1 MPTIG
6 DVFNPNSKAI
16 TSRQRHI
23 VLVTLGSLLV
33 LSCLFFSI
41 GIFHSDPPQTYPPGW
56 EYSMTVL
63 HIVAFKLTDTANL
76 PALSE
81 GMLALK
87 HQCVRDGK
95 PYIRSAV
102 GGKQTNKEGHDGG
115 MQVVYLVEFE
125 NQADADYYTDHDPAH
140 IAFKNTLGGL
150 GFAGVTVL
158 DFTPGEF

>member
-1 MPTIG
+1 MSNASLAFLRPIVGTTGARGWRASTASTISTHGYQVAMPTIG

-63 HIVAFKLTDTANL
+63 HIGK
-76 PALSE
+76 S
-81 GMLALK
+81 LAERAW
-87 HQCVRDGK
+87 CAVRD
-95 PYIRSAV
+95 
-102 GGKQTNKEGHDGG
+102 
-115 MQVVYLVEFE
+115 
-125 NQADADYYTDHDPAH
+125 
-140 IAFKNTLGGL
+140 
-150 GFAGVTVL
+150 
-158 DFTPGEF
+158 